1 MTDTDLLKTLI
12 HKVAQIEKRMT
23 CKEDLVP
30 VKNGIGETIEQMA
43 FLQEEVET
51 LKTSVELKHIEN
63 INSDEVILHSF
74 MEMAHQ
80 GPSKV

>member
-1 MTDTDLLKTLI
+1 LTQTELLKALM
-12 HKVAQIEKRMT
+12 HKVAQIERNMSR
-23 CKEDLVP
+23 KEDLIP

-43 FLQEEVET
+43 FLQEELET
-51 LKTSVELKHIEN
+51 LKSSVELKHIEN

-80 GPSKV
+80 GPSKM